1 MSNLILIKDHLHI
14 LLIDINMIQERM
26 LEFIIL
32 QDIIK
37 KDVNID
43 KDKYNKKDIMKRYIS
58 LKKEFLEQYKK

>member
-14 LLIDINMIQERM
+14 LLIDINMIPERM